1 MHCVICG
8 VEARHLSSMGDQ
20 DRLSCPACGE
30 YRIAHSAR
38 KMLAQNGHR
47 FDVDVARIWLTGRR
61 CTGQVPL
68 IDWTLVS
75 VLASPAR

>member
-8 VEARHLSSMGDQ
+8 AEARSVSSSDH
-20 DRLSCPACGE
+20 DRLACPDCGE
-30 YRIAHSAR
+30 YKITRSAR
-38 KMLAQNGHR
+38 KMMDDNGSR
-47 FDVDVARIWLTGRR
+47 FDVEVTRIWLTGRR

-75 VLASPAR
+75 VLATPNR